1 MKVWSEWS
9 NRLEDFSLSNYVAE
23 TKSKSD
29 KAGPAIVGPA
39 DGFDWPSL
47 AWLAVA
53 LLVVSMLYFDVFVWL
68 WERWQTQDFSHGMFV
83 PLFSCYILWLTFKKG
98 GQTVTLV
105 SSRSVYLG
113 IVLILLGLAIR
124 LTGIYTRVWTLE
136 GLSLPPF
143 ILGVIAV
150 LFGERM
156 LWRTLPAVV
165 FLVFMVPLPAFLSNQ
180 MGGFLQM
187 VATAVSTFSLQ
198 VLGIPAV
205 ADGNVITLSGGKIGV
220 AEACSGL
227 RMVYAFFALTV
238 GASLI
243 IDRTWWEKLFIAA
256 CAIPIAIL
264 VNCVRITAT
273 GIAYEYASPEMAERI
288 FHDIAGWLM
297 MPLGFM
303 ILVGGLW
310 ILDQLI
316 VPAEEQESR

>member
-1 MKVWSEWS
+1 MLNQLADTQGKI
-9 NRLEDFSLSNYVAE
+9 E
-23 TKSKSD
+23 TESS
-29 KAGPAIVGPA
+29 AVGSRV
-39 DGFDWPSL
+39 DGGNAQTL
-47 AWLAVA
+47 AWLALGLA
-53 LLVVSMLYFDVFVWL
+53 VVSFLYFDVFVWL
-68 WERWQTQDFSHGMFV
+68 WERWQTKDFSHGMFV
-83 PLFSCYILWLTFKKG
+83 PLFSCYILWVTFKKG
-98 GQTVTLV
+98 GSQIAAVV
-105 SSRSVYLG
+105 DNRSLAIG
-113 IVLILLGLAIR
+113 IALILIGLAAR
-124 LTGIYTRVWTLE
+124 LAGIYTRVWTVE

-143 ILGVIAV
+143 ILGMIFVLYGERVAWKAVPAV
-150 LFGERM
+150 LF
-156 LWRTLPAVV
+156 LA
-165 FLVFMVPLPAFLSNQ
+165 FMIPLPSFLSNQ

-205 ADGNVITLSGGKIGV
+205 ADGNVISLSGGRIGV

-310 ILDQLI
+310 VLDHLI
-316 VPAEEQESR
+316 VPAEEKNVA